1 MKILHVITSLG
12 TGGAERLLVDLL
24 PRLRDFGNEV
34 ELLVFNGKDTPFMN
48 ELSAAGITIYK
59 LGTRANV
66 YHPTYLWKLW
76 RFLRSH
82 HYDIVHTHNTA
93 CQLFAAV
100 ASVMCPVKLFT
111 TEHSSTNRRR
121 GKWLLGHIDRWMY
134 RRYHTVVCIAQ
145 STLDNLVAHLGYRP
159 NRIMVINNGV
169 DTMRFQAPIKDV
181 AAQTNFTIIM
191 VAGLR
196 PEKDHDTLIRAMA
209 ELPPQ
214 YELWLVGDGERR
226 GEIER
231 LINELGLSQR
241 IKLLG
246 VRRDVPELLAQAD
259 VTVLSS
265 HHEGLSL
272 SSVECMASGRPFI
285 ASDVPGLS
293 EVVSG
298 AGVLFP
304 HGNHQA
310 LAQEIKCLCENP
322 EHYREVAV
330 KCQARASQF
339 DIATMAKEYN
349 EAYLSS

>member
-1 MKILHVITSLG
+1 
-12 TGGAERLLVDLL
+12 
-24 PRLRDFGNEV
+24 
-34 ELLVFNGKDTPFMN
+34 
-48 ELSAAGITIYK
+48 
-59 LGTRANV
+59 
-66 YHPTYLWKLW
+66 
-76 RFLRSH
+76 
-82 HYDIVHTHNTA
+82 
-93 CQLFAAV
+93 
-100 ASVMCPVKLFT
+100 
-111 TEHSSTNRRR
+111 
-121 GKWLLGHIDRWMY
+121 
-134 RRYHTVVCIAQ
+134 
-145 STLDNLVAHLGYRP
+145 
-159 NRIMVINNGV
+159 
-169 DTMRFQAPIKDV
+169 
-181 AAQTNFTIIM
+181 M

-196 PEKDHDTLIRAMA
+196 PQKDHDTLIRAMA

-214 YELWLVGDGERR
+214 YELWLAGDGERR
-226 GEIER
+226 SEIKC

-285 ASDVPGLS
+285 AGDVPGLS

-322 EHYREVAV
+322 EHYREVAA